1 MSYKKSIFVA
11 ALSAIFFSS
20 SAFAVIGPIKISLNN
35 EYKTGSPVIG
45 PVATS
50 IKLDKSD
57 IKKTGATTFVN
68 LLEKIPSITFEGG
81 PGNLAAVRIRG
92 SESEH
97 TLLLIDGQKVTITGG
112 QPNFKMIPL
121 NQISSIEI
129 LKGPFSSLYGPGAIG
144 GVINVFTDKEANTI
158 TSSTIDSSYGSNGT
172 KQSSFNTYFKNDN
185 SYLDFTFTDF
195 ITDGIDATHKTSGGD
210 DDLDPSDR
218 QTFGLNIGGDISE
231 RTAVSLNMIDSKANI
246 MYDETYGNNNYQNDL
261 RQIGLGVNQKFSDKL
276 QTRMDIN
283 DQNILRHGSKY
294 ELNTLSIV
302 NELDFDFSKLS
313 LGIMNSNDKDIGNK
327 KSIKHKDIF
336 AQWQGLIIDNELSVG
351 GRVID
356 HNDFGTHTTYN
367 FNWARDISINSRL
380 SASYGSATN
389 IPNHYKNKVNVNKSK
404 TLSIP
409 ILKPERSK
417 NIELGIQNESNIGL
431 IEFKVYQTKIED
443 AFDYIDPNSDWD
455 GYYINSGTTDISG
468 MELSL
473 DTDFLGWDLSSK
485 IDYNKAIDKASKKQK
500 GRRPNRSISL
510 NLSKTSGKWNR
521 NINWT
526 AKSRAWDKNSETTK
540 LGGYGLLN
548 LSTSYNFTED
558 LTVYLNRNNALD
570 KDYEMARGY
579 KTLGKTTT
587 LGLTY
592 NF

>member
-35 EYKTGSPVIG
+35 EYRTGSPVIG

-261 RQIGLGVNQKFSDKL
+261 RQIGLGVNQKFSDKI
-276 QTRMDIN
+276 QTRIDIN

-302 NELDFDFSKLS
+302 NEIDFDFSKLS

-443 AFDYIDPNSDWD
+443 AFDYIDPNSYWD

-570 KDYEMARGY
+570 KNYEMAKGY
-579 KTLGKTTT
+579 NTLGKTTT
-587 LGLTY
+587 IGLTY

>member
-11 ALSAIFFSS
+11 ALSVIFFSS

-35 EYKTGSPVIG
+35 EYRTGSPVIG

-195 ITDGIDATHKTSGGD
+195 ITDGIDATHKISGGD

-276 QTRMDIN
+276 QTRIDIN

-417 NIELGIQNESNIGL
+417 NIEFGIQNESNIGL

-521 NINWT
+521 NINWI

>member
-35 EYKTGSPVIG
+35 EYRTGSPVIG

-356 HNDFGTHTTYN
+356 HNDFGTHTSYN

-521 NINWT
+521 NINWI

>member
-1 MSYKKSIFVA
+1 MFTKNLILDASM
-11 ALSAIFFSS
+11 SAILFSN
-20 SAFAVIGPIKISLNN
+20 SAIAVIGPIKISLNN
-35 EYKTGSPVIG
+35 EYRTSTPVIG
-45 PVATS
+45 SIATS

-68 LLEKIPSITFEGG
+68 LLEKIPSISFEGG

-92 SESEH
+92 SESKH

-121 NQISSIEI
+121 NQISRIEI

-144 GVINVFTDKEANTI
+144 GVINVFTDKDANSI
-158 TSSTIDSSYGSNGT
+158 TSSSIDSSYGSNGT
-172 KQSSFNTYFKNDN
+172 KQSSFNTYYKNDA

-195 ITDGIDATHKTSGGD
+195 ITDGIDATHKTTGGD

-218 QTFGLNIGGDISE
+218 QTFGLNMGGDINENTS
-231 RTAVSLNMIDSKANI
+231 VSLNMIDSKANI
-246 MYDETYGNNNYQNDL
+246 MYDETYGNENYQNDL
-261 RQIGLGVNQKFSDKL
+261 RQIGFGVNQKFSDRF
-276 QTRMDIN
+276 QTRIDLN
-283 DQNILRHGSKY
+283 DQNIMRHGSKY

-336 AQWQGLIIDNELSVG
+336 TQWQGLIIDNELSVG
-351 GRVID
+351 GRVVD

-367 FNWARDISINSRL
+367 FNWARDISVNSRL
-380 SASYGSATN
+380 NASYGSATN
-389 IPNHYKNKVNVNKSK
+389 IPNHYENKQNVKNSQT
-404 TLSIP
+404 TLD
-409 ILKPERSK
+409 PERSK
-417 NIELGIQNESNIGL
+417 SLEIGLQNQSNIGL
-431 IEFKVYQTKIED
+431 INLKVYQTKIED
-443 AFDYIDPNSDWD
+443 THSYIDPESNYD
-455 GYYINSGTTDISG
+455 GYYINDGTTDISG
-468 MELSL
+468 VELSL
-473 DTDFLGWDLSSK
+473 DTSLLGWDFATT
-485 IDYNKAIDKASKKQK
+485 IDYNKSIDRATKKQK
-500 GRRPNRSISL
+500 GRRPNRSISFD
-510 NLSKTSGKWNR
+510 LSKSSGKWNR

-526 AKSRAWDKNSETTK
+526 GKSHAWDKNSETTK

-548 LSTSYNFTED
+548 LRTSYDFTED
-558 LTVYLNRNNALD
+558 LTVYLNRNNTLD
-570 KDYEMARGY
+570 KDYEVARGY
-579 KTLGKTTT
+579 KTHGKTTT

>member
-1 MSYKKSIFVA
+1 MFTKNLILAASMSVILFSNA
-11 ALSAIFFSS
+11 AN
-20 SAFAVIGPIKISLNN
+20 AVIGPIKISLNN
-35 EYKTGSPVIG
+35 EYRTSTPVIG
-45 PVATS
+45 SIATS

-68 LLEKIPSITFEGG
+68 LLEKIPSISFEGG

-92 SESEH
+92 SESKH

-121 NQISSIEI
+121 NQISRIEI

-144 GVINVFTDKEANTI
+144 GVINVFTDKDANSI
-158 TSSTIDSSYGSNGT
+158 TSSSIDSSYGSNGT
-172 KQSSFNTYFKNDN
+172 KQSSFNTYYKNDA

-195 ITDGIDATHKTSGGD
+195 ITDGIDATHKTTGGD

-218 QTFGLNIGGDISE
+218 QTFGLNMGGDINENTS
-231 RTAVSLNMIDSKANI
+231 VSLNMIDSKANI
-246 MYDETYGNNNYQNDL
+246 MYDETYGNENYQNDL
-261 RQIGLGVNQKFSDKL
+261 RQIGFGVNQKFSDRF
-276 QTRMDIN
+276 QTRIDLN
-283 DQNILRHGSKY
+283 DQNIMRHGSKY

-336 AQWQGLIIDNELSVG
+336 TQWQGLIIDNELSVG
-351 GRVID
+351 GRVVD

-367 FNWARDISINSRL
+367 FNWARDISVNSRL
-380 SASYGSATN
+380 NASYGSATN
-389 IPNHYKNKVNVNKSK
+389 IPNHYENKQNVKNSQT
-404 TLSIP
+404 TLD
-409 ILKPERSK
+409 PERSK
-417 NIELGIQNESNIGL
+417 SLEIGLQNQSNIGL
-431 IEFKVYQTKIED
+431 INLKVYQTKIED
-443 AFDYIDPNSDWD
+443 THSYIDPESNFD
-455 GYYINSGTTDISG
+455 GYYINDGTTDISG
-468 MELSL
+468 VELSL
-473 DTDFLGWDLSSK
+473 DTSLLGWDFATT
-485 IDYNKAIDKASKKQK
+485 IDYNKSIDRATKKQK
-500 GRRPNRSISL
+500 GRRPNRSISFD
-510 NLSKTSGKWNR
+510 LSKSSGKWNR

-526 AKSRAWDKNSETTK
+526 GKSHAWDKNSETTK

-548 LSTSYNFTED
+548 LRTSYDFTED
-558 LTVYLNRNNALD
+558 LTVYLNRNNTLD
-570 KDYEMARGY
+570 KDYEVARGY
-579 KTLGKTTT
+579 KTHGKTTT

>member
-35 EYKTGSPVIG
+35 EYRTGSPVIG

-276 QTRMDIN
+276 QTRIDIN

>member
-1 MSYKKSIFVA
+1 MFNKKVILA
-11 ALSAIFFSS
+11 ASLVAIFLSS
-20 SAFAVIGPIKISLNN
+20 STQAVIGPIKISLNN
-35 EYKTGSPVIG
+35 EYRTGSPVIG
-45 PVATS
+45 SVATS

-92 SESEH
+92 SESKH

-121 NQISSIEI
+121 NQINRIEI

-144 GVINVFTDKEANTI
+144 GVINVFTDKNANSI
-158 TSSTIDSSYGSNGT
+158 TSSSIDSSYGSNGT
-172 KQSSFNTYFKNDN
+172 KQSSFNTYYKNDS

-195 ITDGIDATHKTSGGD
+195 ITDGIDATLKTTGGD
-210 DDLDPSDR
+210 DDFDPSDR

-231 RTAVSLNMIDSKANI
+231 STSVSLNMIDSKANI
-246 MYDETYGNNNYQNDL
+246 MYDETYGNENYQNDL
-261 RQIGLGVNQKFSDKL
+261 RQIGLGVNQKFSDRL
-276 QTRMDIN
+276 LTRIDIN
-283 DQNILRHGSKY
+283 DQNIMRHGSKY
-294 ELNTLSIV
+294 ELNTLSII

-313 LGIMNSNDKDIGNK
+313 VGIMNSNDKDVDNK

-336 AQWQGLIIDNELSVG
+336 TQWQGLIIDNELSIGARIV
-351 GRVID
+351 D

-367 FNWARDISINSRL
+367 FNWARDVSINSRL

-389 IPNHYKNKVNVNKSK
+389 IPNHYQNKTNVNKSK

-409 ILKPERSK
+409 TLNPERSK
-417 NIELGIQNESNIGL
+417 SIEMGIQNKSNFGL
-431 IEFKVYQTKIED
+431 VELKFYQTKIKD
-443 AFDYIDPNSDWD
+443 AFSYIDPESNYD
-455 GYYINSGTTDISG
+455 GYYINDGTTNITG
-468 MELSL
+468 TELSL
-473 DTDFLGWDLSSK
+473 ETDLLGWDLDTS
-485 IDYNKAIDKASKKQK
+485 IDYNKAIDKATNKQK

-510 NLSKTSGKWNR
+510 SLSKSSGKWKR

-526 AKSRAWDKNSETTK
+526 AKSRAWDKDSETTK

-548 LSTSYNFTED
+548 LSTSYDFTED

-579 KTLGKTTT
+579 NTHGKTTT

>member
-1 MSYKKSIFVA
+1 
-11 ALSAIFFSS
+11 
-20 SAFAVIGPIKISLNN
+20 
-35 EYKTGSPVIG
+35 
-45 PVATS
+45 
-50 IKLDKSD
+50 
-57 IKKTGATTFVN
+57 
-68 LLEKIPSITFEGG
+68 
-81 PGNLAAVRIRG
+81 
-92 SESEH
+92 
-97 TLLLIDGQKVTITGG
+97 
-112 QPNFKMIPL
+112 
-121 NQISSIEI
+121 
-129 LKGPFSSLYGPGAIG
+129 
-144 GVINVFTDKEANTI
+144 
-158 TSSTIDSSYGSNGT
+158 
-172 KQSSFNTYFKNDN
+172 
-185 SYLDFTFTDF
+185 
-195 ITDGIDATHKTSGGD
+195 
-210 DDLDPSDR
+210 
-218 QTFGLNIGGDISE
+218 
-231 RTAVSLNMIDSKANI
+231 
-246 MYDETYGNNNYQNDL
+246 
-261 RQIGLGVNQKFSDKL
+261 LGVNQKFSDKL
-276 QTRMDIN
+276 QTRIDIN

-367 FNWARDISINSRL
+367 FNWARDISISSRL

-485 IDYNKAIDKASKKQK
+485 LDYNKAIDKASKKQK

>member
-1 MSYKKSIFVA
+1 MFTKNLILA
-11 ALSAIFFSS
+11 ASMSAILFSN
-20 SAFAVIGPIKISLNN
+20 SAIAVIGPIKISLNN
-35 EYKTGSPVIG
+35 EYRTSTPVIG
-45 PVATS
+45 SIATS

-68 LLEKIPSITFEGG
+68 LLEKIPSISFEGG

-92 SESEH
+92 SESKH

-121 NQISSIEI
+121 NQISRIEI

-144 GVINVFTDKEANTI
+144 GVINVFTDKDANSI
-158 TSSTIDSSYGSNGT
+158 TSSSIDSSYGSNGT
-172 KQSSFNTYFKNDN
+172 KQSSFNAYYKNDA

-195 ITDGIDATHKTSGGD
+195 ITDGIDATHKTTGGD

-218 QTFGLNIGGDISE
+218 QTFGLNMGGDINENTS
-231 RTAVSLNMIDSKANI
+231 VSLNMIDSKANI
-246 MYDETYGNNNYQNDL
+246 MYDETYGNENYQNDL
-261 RQIGLGVNQKFSDKL
+261 RQIGFGVNQKFSDRF
-276 QTRMDIN
+276 QTRIDLN
-283 DQNILRHGSKY
+283 DQNIMRHGSKY

-336 AQWQGLIIDNELSVG
+336 TQWQGLIIDNELSVG
-351 GRVID
+351 GRVVD

-367 FNWARDISINSRL
+367 FNWARDISVNSRL
-380 SASYGSATN
+380 NASYGSATN
-389 IPNHYKNKVNVNKSK
+389 IPNHYENKQNVKNSQT
-404 TLSIP
+404 TLD
-409 ILKPERSK
+409 PERSK
-417 NIELGIQNESNIGL
+417 SLEIGLQNQSNIGL
-431 IEFKVYQTKIED
+431 INLKVYQTKIED
-443 AFDYIDPNSDWD
+443 THSYIDPESNYD
-455 GYYINSGTTDISG
+455 GYYINDGTTDISG
-468 MELSL
+468 VELSL
-473 DTDFLGWDLSSK
+473 DTSLLGWDFATT
-485 IDYNKAIDKASKKQK
+485 IDYNKSIDRATKKQK
-500 GRRPNRSISL
+500 GRRPNRSISFD
-510 NLSKTSGKWNR
+510 LSKSSGKWNR

-526 AKSRAWDKNSETTK
+526 GKSHAWDKNSETTK

-548 LSTSYNFTED
+548 LRTSYDFTED
-558 LTVYLNRNNALD
+558 LTVYLNRNNTLD
-570 KDYEMARGY
+570 KDYEVARGY
-579 KTLGKTTT
+579 KTHGKTTT

>member
-276 QTRMDIN
+276 QTRIDIN

-521 NINWT
+521 NINWI

>member
-1 MSYKKSIFVA
+1 MFTKKSIFIA
-11 ALSAIFFSS
+11 TLSAIFMSN
-20 SAFAVIGPIKISLNN
+20 SAQAVIGPIKISLNN
-35 EYKTGSPVIG
+35 EYRTGSPVIG

-92 SESEH
+92 SESTH

-112 QPNFKMIPL
+112 QPNFKMVPV
-121 NQISSIEI
+121 NQISRIEI

-144 GVINVFTDKEANTI
+144 GVINVFTDKDVYSI
-158 TSSTIDSSYGSNGT
+158 TSSSIDSSYGSNGT
-172 KQSSFNTYFKNDN
+172 KQSSFNTYFKNDS
-185 SYLDFTFTDF
+185 SYFDFTFTDF
-195 ITDGIDATHKTSGGD
+195 ITDGIDATLKTTGGD

-231 RTAVSLNMIDSKANI
+231 STSVSLNMIDSKANI
-246 MYDETYGNNNYQNDL
+246 MYDETYGNENYQNDL
-261 RQIGLGVNQKFSDKL
+261 RQIGLGVNHKFSDRF
-276 QTRMDIN
+276 QSRIDVN
-283 DQNILRHGSKY
+283 DQNIMRHGSKY

-313 LGIMNSNDKDIGNK
+313 IGIMNSNDKDVGNK

-336 AQWQGLIIDNELSVG
+336 TQWQGLIIDNELSIG
-351 GRVID
+351 ARVID
-356 HNDFGTHTTYN
+356 HNDFGIHTTYN

-389 IPNHYKNKVNVNKSK
+389 IPNHYQNKQNVKNSQT
-404 TLSIP
+404 TLN
-409 ILKPERSK
+409 PERSK
-417 NIELGIQNESNIGL
+417 SLEIGLQNQSNIGL
-431 IEFKVYQTKIED
+431 VELKVYQTKIED
-443 AFDYIDPNSDWD
+443 AFSYIDPENNWD
-455 GYYINSGTTDISG
+455 GYYVNDGTTDISG
-468 MELSL
+468 AELSL
-473 DTDFLGWDLSSK
+473 ETDLLGWDLTTK
-485 IDYNKAIDKASKKQK
+485 IDYNKAIDKATKKQK
-500 GRRPNRSISL
+500 GRRPNRSISI
-510 NLSKTSGKWNR
+510 NLSKTSGKWKR
-521 NINWT
+521 NINWI

-548 LSTSYNFTED
+548 LSTSYDFTEN

-570 KDYEMARGY
+570 KDYEMASGY
-579 KTLGKTTT
+579 NTLGKTTT
-587 LGLTY
+587 IGLTY
-592 NF
+592 DF

>member
-1 MSYKKSIFVA
+1 MFTKNLILAASMSVILFSNA
-11 ALSAIFFSS
+11 AN
-20 SAFAVIGPIKISLNN
+20 AVIGPIKISLNN
-35 EYKTGSPVIG
+35 EYRTSTPVIG
-45 PVATS
+45 SIATS

-68 LLEKIPSITFEGG
+68 LLEKIPSISFEGG

-92 SESEH
+92 SESKH

-121 NQISSIEI
+121 NQISRIEI

-144 GVINVFTDKEANTI
+144 GVINVFTDKDANSI
-158 TSSTIDSSYGSNGT
+158 TSSSIDSSYGSNGT
-172 KQSSFNTYFKNDN
+172 KQSSFNTYYKNDA

-195 ITDGIDATHKTSGGD
+195 ITDGIDATHKTTGGD

-218 QTFGLNIGGDISE
+218 QTFGLNMGGDINENTS
-231 RTAVSLNMIDSKANI
+231 VSLNMIDSKANI
-246 MYDETYGNNNYQNDL
+246 MYDETYGNENYQNDL
-261 RQIGLGVNQKFSDKL
+261 RQIGFGINQKFSDRF
-276 QTRMDIN
+276 QTRIDLN
-283 DQNILRHGSKY
+283 DQNIMRHGSKY

-336 AQWQGLIIDNELSVG
+336 TQWQGLIIDNELSVG
-351 GRVID
+351 GRVVD

-367 FNWARDISINSRL
+367 FNWARDISVNSRL
-380 SASYGSATN
+380 NASYGSATN
-389 IPNHYKNKVNVNKSK
+389 IPNHYENKQNVKNSQT
-404 TLSIP
+404 TLD
-409 ILKPERSK
+409 PERSK
-417 NIELGIQNESNIGL
+417 SLEIGLQNQSNIGL
-431 IEFKVYQTKIED
+431 INLKVYQTKIED
-443 AFDYIDPNSDWD
+443 THSYIDPESNYD
-455 GYYINSGTTDISG
+455 GYYINDGTTDISG
-468 MELSL
+468 VELSL
-473 DTDFLGWDLSSK
+473 DTSLLGWDFATT
-485 IDYNKAIDKASKKQK
+485 IDYNKSIDRTTKKQK
-500 GRRPNRSISL
+500 GRRPNRSISI
-510 NLSKTSGKWNR
+510 NLSKSSGKWNR
-521 NINWT
+521 SINWT
-526 AKSRAWDKNSETTK
+526 GKSHAWDKNSETTK

-548 LSTSYNFTED
+548 LRTSYDFTED

-570 KDYEMARGY
+570 KDYEVARGY
-579 KTLGKTTT
+579 KTHGKTTT